1 MSVMMIPP
9 PRGSISLAIGVLTA
23 FFCLV
28 PIFWYENKDINGNTY
43 VVDDIINSKLE
54 DADFRLE
61 VVMTASFCVAI
72 VPAIDLL
79 LDLPSKFF
87 DFLYPTD
94 RMNEKVLDNNVVR
107 LNEIE
112 RFLFIFGII
121 LQSTLGILPLDM
133 DVLHLKVIIT
143 CTFNS
148 SKLLILCPIVCFLER
163 TTTTFTKWRTF
174 MIISL
179 GSISMVFLTTS
190 YLVGGRNPS
199 YEMLLLT
206 ELVFSSVS
214 GIIFM
219 GLILLCALK
228 FCRSHLAT
236 SDSRRKCTE
245 IISKLLHPHSS
256 TSLRN
261 SAATGDSDLYTNY
274 IPALHMLSSVIIA
287 YALLT
292 GTFTRDKDTAHRE
305 ERRHLIML
313 AAEILVLVIELRI
326 RKNEIARGLVSFYC
340 VVWHLGLH
348 LCSVPLH

>member
-9 PRGSISLAIGVLTA
+9 PRGSISLAIGVLAA

-28 PIFWYENKDINGNTY
+28 PIFWYENKDLNGNTY

-94 RMNEKVLDNNVVR
+94 RMTEKVLDNNVVR

-148 SKLLILCPIVCFLER
+148 SKLLLLCPIVCFLER

-179 GSISMVFLTTS
+179 GSISMVFLTIS

-214 GIIFM
+214 GILFM

-236 SDSRRKCTE
+236 SDSRRKCTA
-245 IISKLLHPHSS
+245 IISKLLRPHSS

-261 SAATGDSDLYTNY
+261 SAPTGDSDLYTNY

-287 YALLT
+287 YALVT
-292 GTFTRDKDTAHRE
+292 ATFSTEENAAHLE

-340 VVWHLGLH
+340 TVQHLLLH
-348 LCSVPLH
+348 LSSVPLH